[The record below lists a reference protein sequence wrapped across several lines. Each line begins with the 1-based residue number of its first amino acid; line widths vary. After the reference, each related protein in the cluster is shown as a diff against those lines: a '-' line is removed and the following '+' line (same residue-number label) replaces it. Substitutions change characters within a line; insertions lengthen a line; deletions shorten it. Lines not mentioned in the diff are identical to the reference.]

1 MNKRLSLLE
10 RLQKPFRLSI
20 IYGCNEGDPQYFYP
34 SITLESVLSKVREH
48 LEPLVD
54 QMELQERL
62 KEIEEETE
70 EKYDF
75 EEDGVIFLIHKLEAK
90 EIYKSKGKI
99 RKKNTHL

>member
-1 MNKRLSLLE
+1 MTEVSSSDKAN
-10 RLQKPFRLSI
+10 KPFRLII

-34 SITLESVLSKVREH
+34 SINLESVLSKVREH

-75 EEDGVIFLIHKLEAK
+75 EEDGVIFLIHQLEAK
-90 EIYKSKGKI
+90 EIYKSK
-99 RKKNTHL
+99 